1 MPRQLSYS
9 YVDHKRISLL
19 TASDYFQDVNY
30 DVKPPSHQPR
40 SHYVLQ
46 KLSGCSKNFVQRS
59 RNAVETDKDVIMV
72 SMDVEYVVE
81 L

>member
-1 MPRQLSYS
+1 LGG
-9 YVDHKRISLL
+9 H
-19 TASDYFQDVNY
+19 
-30 DVKPPSHQPR
+30 
-40 SHYVLQ
+40 
-46 KLSGCSKNFVQRS
+46 SKNFVQRS